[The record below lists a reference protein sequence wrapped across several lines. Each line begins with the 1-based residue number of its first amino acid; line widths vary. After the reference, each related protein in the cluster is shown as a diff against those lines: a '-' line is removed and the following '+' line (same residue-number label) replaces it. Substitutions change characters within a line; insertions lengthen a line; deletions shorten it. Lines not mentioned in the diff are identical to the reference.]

1 MRILVTGG
9 TGFIGNHVVRRL
21 IGEGHTVRVL
31 VRNAS
36 TAQSLKALGA
46 EIIEGN
52 LLQPASLQGAAAH
65 VDTVVHTAAVV
76 GSGRASVAEY
86 YQANVAGTQTIL
98 AEAQRAGVG
107 RFVHI
112 STVGVYG
119 LGALRRGVTED
130 QPVKP
135 VGSAYVKT
143 KAQAEALVLASGIP
157 SVILRPFW
165 ITGGGDRFLIPQ
177 VATLL
182 RANRFTLIGN
192 GQQLWSI
199 SAVENVGDAAALAA
213 VHPNAPGHIYH
224 VNDAAV
230 PVADIMNEIAKA
242 LNLPPIAART
252 PFALAVLK
260 NMLIYRTA
268 PRYTVDLLFG
278 LWKDAT
284 FSTDRI
290 CRDLGWQ
297 PRIPWRDSLWQGT
310 LEWQR
315 AQGQK
320 R

>member
-31 VRNAS
+31 VRKAA
-36 TAQSLKALGA
+36 TAQLIKALGA
-46 EIIEGN
+46 EIIEGD
-52 LLQPASLQGAAAH
+52 LLQATSLQGAASNMDA
-65 VDTVVHTAAVV
+65 VVHTAAVV
-76 GSGRASVAEY
+76 GSGRASGAEY
-86 YQANVAGTQTIL
+86 YQANVVGTQAIL
-98 AEAQRAGVG
+98 AEAQRANVS
-107 RFVHI
+107 RFVHM

-119 LGALRRGVTED
+119 LGALKRDVTED

-135 VGSAYVKT
+135 AGSAYVKT

-177 VATLL
+177 VGTLM
-182 RANRFTLIGN
+182 RAGRFTLIGN

-224 VNDAAV
+224 VNDAVV

-242 LNLPPIAART
+242 LGLSSAT
-252 PFALAVLK
+252 PRASLVSVVLK
-260 NMLIYRTA
+260 NMLIYLDP

-278 LWKDAT
+278 IWKDAT
-284 FSTDRI
+284 FSTERI
-290 CRDLGWQ
+290 RRDLGWQ
-297 PRIPWRDSLWQGT
+297 PRVPWRDSLRQGA
-310 LEWQR
+310 LEWR
-315 AQGQK
+315 HAQDQK

>member
-31 VRNAS
+31 VRKAA
-36 TAQSLKALGA
+36 TAQLIKALGA
-46 EIIEGN
+46 EIIEGD
-52 LLQPASLQGAAAH
+52 LLQAASLQGAASTMDA
-65 VDTVVHTAAVV
+65 VVHTAAVV
-76 GSGRASVAEY
+76 GSGRATGAEY
-86 YQANVAGTQTIL
+86 YQANVVGTQSIL
-98 AEAQRAGVG
+98 SEAKRANVG
-107 RFVHI
+107 RFVHM

-119 LGALRRGVTED
+119 LGALKRDVTED

-135 VGSAYVKT
+135 AGSAYVKT

-165 ITGGGDRFLIPQ
+165 ITGGGDHFLIPQ
-177 VATLL
+177 VGTLM

-230 PVADIMNEIAKA
+230 PVADIMNEIAKV
-242 LNLPPIAART
+242 LKRPPVTTRT
-252 PFALAVLK
+252 PMALAVLK
-260 NMLIYRTA
+260 NMLVYRAA

-278 LWKDAT
+278 IWKDAT

-297 PRIPWRDSLWQGT
+297 PRIPWRDSLRQGA
-310 LEWQR
+310 LEWLRSQ
-315 AQGQK
+315 AK
-320 R
+320 

>member
-36 TAQSLKALGA
+36 TTQSIKALGA

-52 LLQPASLQGAAAH
+52 LLQPASLQGAATH

-76 GSGRASVAEY
+76 GSGRASEAEY
-86 YQANVAGTQTIL
+86 YQANVVGTQTIL
-98 AEAQRAGVG
+98 AEAQHANVS
-107 RFVHI
+107 RFVHM

-119 LGALRRGVTED
+119 LGALKRDVTED

-135 VGSAYVKT
+135 AGSAYVKT

-177 VATLL
+177 VGTLM

-230 PVADIMNEIAKA
+230 PVADIMNEIAKV
-242 LNLPPIAART
+242 LNRPPVTTRT
-252 PFALAVLK
+252 PMALAVLK
-260 NMLIYRTA
+260 NMLVYRAA

-278 LWKDAT
+278 IWKDAT

-297 PRIPWRDSLWQGT
+297 PRIPWRDSLRQGA
-310 LEWQR
+310 LEWLRSQ
-315 AQGQK
+315 AK
-320 R
+320 

>member
-31 VRNAS
+31 VRNAA
-36 TAQSLKALGA
+36 TAQSIKALGA
-46 EIIEGN
+46 EIVEGN
-52 LLQPASLQGAAAH
+52 LLQPASLHGAAAQM
-65 VDTVVHTAAVV
+65 DTVVHTAAIV
-76 GSGRASVAEY
+76 GSGRATEAEY
-86 YQANVAGTQTIL
+86 HEANVVGTQTIL
-98 AEAQRAGVG
+98 DEAKRAGVS
-107 RFVHI
+107 RFVHL

-119 LGALRRGVTED
+119 LGALHRDVTED

-135 VGSAYVKT
+135 AGSAYAKT
-143 KAQAEALVLASGIP
+143 KAQAEAAVLKSGVP

-177 VATLL
+177 VATLM
-182 RANRFTLIGN
+182 RAKRFTLMGS

-213 VHPNAPGHIYH
+213 VHPNAPGYIYH

-230 PVADIMNEIAKA
+230 PVADIMNEIATA
-242 LNLPPIAART
+242 LHFPAVTART
-252 PFALAVLK
+252 PFVLAVLK
-260 NMLIYRTA
+260 NALVYRDA

-278 LWKDAT
+278 IWKDAT
-284 FSTDRI
+284 FSTERI
-290 CRDLGWQ
+290 RRDLGWQ
-297 PRIPWRDSLWQGT
+297 PRIPWRDSLRKGA

-315 AQGQK
+315 AQAK
-320 R
+320 